1 MQSNTKPKR
10 RVNAPKVAEVTK
22 ALVPEDQPQ
31 RFKLAEA
38 GFLGV
43 NLWNGVSNDEIKREL
58 NFPYSL
64 KTFKQMSYHSAINA
78 ALTLY
83 EVMALKANWKVTAP
97 ANATP
102 EEIKRTEFI
111 KECMQDMEHSWEDF
125 IRDVLSMNVYGFAIH
140 EKVYRKRYTSNGS
153 MYNDGLIGW
162 QKLPIRS
169 QESISRFVPSED
181 GNDIVGVQQSMY
193 GVTDS
198 RYFDS
203 KQVFPQPLPMK
214 KVMHFKVGRHRGDPY
229 GKSPLRDAYLAW
241 RYLTVLEDIEAT
253 GVAKDLQG
261 IPVLTLPPQM
271 MAADA
276 PADQKAAYAYFQNCM
291 VNLQNNQQASIIL
304 PALFD
309 SETKQPLIK
318 LELLRN
324 EGKKNFD
331 TVQVKEYYKNLIL
344 TSLFADVLI
353 MGQGK
358 TGSFALG
365 SIKTTLIGNVI
376 ESMLKT
382 IRDVVNRDLIRQTY
396 QLNGWDTARACTVDY
411 DNLEPI
417 DLESLSKYVQRISS
431 VGMMVKDVETINR
444 IRSIMGV
451 DPVEMTEEEL
461 VDKLTPETSR
471 AGDGMAKGSGNGTSD
486 EVAGTDNSSMNL
498 SNNA

>member
-1 MQSNTKPKR
+1 
-10 RVNAPKVAEVTK
+10 
-22 ALVPEDQPQ
+22 
-31 RFKLAEA
+31 
-38 GFLGV
+38 
-43 NLWNGVSNDEIKREL
+43 
-58 NFPYSL
+58 
-64 KTFKQMSYHSAINA
+64 
-78 ALTLY
+78 
-83 EVMALKANWKVTAP
+83 
-97 ANATP
+97 
-102 EEIKRTEFI
+102 
-111 KECMQDMEHSWEDF
+111 
-125 IRDVLSMNVYGFAIH
+125 
-140 EKVYRKRYTSNGS
+140 
-153 MYNDGLIGW
+153 
-162 QKLPIRS
+162 
-169 QESISRFVPSED
+169 
-181 GNDIVGVQQSMY
+181 
-193 GVTDS
+193 
-198 RYFDS
+198 
-203 KQVFPQPLPMK
+203 
-214 KVMHFKVGRHRGDPY
+214 
-229 GKSPLRDAYLAW
+229 
-241 RYLTVLEDIEAT
+241 
-253 GVAKDLQG
+253 
-261 IPVLTLPPQM
+261 
-271 MAADA
+271 
-276 PADQKAAYAYFQNCM
+276 M

-396 QLNGWDTARACTVDY
+396 QLNGWDAARACTVDY

-461 VDKLTPETSR
+461 VDKLTDVTSR
-471 AGDGMAKGSGNGTSD
+471 SGDGMSTPFEGTRTSNGTGD
-486 EVAGTDNSSMNL
+486 DNS
-498 SNNA
+498 NNMDNQA